1 MTEILG
7 RWRPLFGLLALAG
20 VLALPG
26 CAEEPP
32 EYELS
37 SLNGKLPDLQL
48 ELPDANGETRT
59 AEDFRGDVVL
69 LFFGY
74 TNCPDVC
81 PMTLSAIRQAVGSL
95 EDKYAERVTVLFV
108 AVDPERD
115 TPEAIREYVDEL
127 DMPQLVGLRGV
138 GEEFDTLR
146 DRYHIHV
153 ELYKD
158 GPEDQDYEVG
168 HTGGVLI
175 FGPEG
180 KAQLLAKMTGQQ
192 PDTPDTLAS
201 DLRKLVDYSL

>member
-1 MTEILG
+1 ML
-7 RWRPLFGLLALAG
+7 GLLALAG
-20 VLALPG
+20 LLAVAG
-26 CAEEPP
+26 CTEEPP

-37 SLNGKLPDLQL
+37 SLQGKLPDLQL
-48 ELPDANGETRT
+48 ELPDASGEPRT

-74 TNCPDVC
+74 THCPDVC
-81 PMTLSAIRQAVGSL
+81 PMTLSRIRQAVGTL
-95 EDKYAERVTVLFV
+95 EEEYADRITVLFV

-115 TPEAIREYVDEL
+115 TPKAIREYVDQF

-138 GEEFDTLR
+138 GQEFETLR

-153 ELYKD
+153 KLYKD
-158 GPEDQDYEVG
+158 GPEDEDYEVG

-180 KAQLLAKMTGQQ
+180 KAQLMGKMTGQQ
-192 PDTPDTLAS
+192 ADTPDTLAS
-201 DLRKLVDYSL
+201 DLRKLVEYSL